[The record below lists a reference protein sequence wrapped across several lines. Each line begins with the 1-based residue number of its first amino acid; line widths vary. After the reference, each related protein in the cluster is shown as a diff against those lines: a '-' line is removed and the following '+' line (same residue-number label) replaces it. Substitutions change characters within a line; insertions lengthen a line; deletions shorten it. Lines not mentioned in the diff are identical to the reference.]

1 MVKMSDSDKLFCEVL
16 YAVHEVITPTGWK
29 CVIFSHQKFNYQY
42 QMIMRHDHVG
52 MDGYEQVDES
62 MQGENLGGK
71 VFVGGLSWQTTEEG
85 LRYYFE
91 KFGEL
96 TDVALMT
103 DKRTG
108 QPRGFGF
115 ITLKDPAGILFF
127 SLVMW
132 FSSFSFEAAEMVL
145 NQEHTIDG
153 RLVDVK
159 RAVPRDRAPAPSK

>member
-1 MVKMSDSDKLFCEVL
+1 MNESQSMPAQNMDNN
-16 YAVHEVITPTGWK
+16 
-29 CVIFSHQKFNYQY
+29 SH
-42 QMIMRHDHVG
+42 G
-52 MDGYEQVDES
+52 MDGYGVDDSAES
-62 MQGENLGGK
+62 AGGK

-96 TDVALMT
+96 CDAALMT

-115 ITLKDPAGILFF
+115 VTYKDPAAAD
-127 SLVMW
+127 LV
-132 FSSFSFEAAEMVL
+132 L
-145 NQEHTIDG
+145 GQEHTIDG

-159 RAVPRDRAPAPSK
+159 RAVPRDKAPTPS